1 MEPDKII
8 IKEAS
13 SLNYLFNGQF
23 FHLVFILI
31 IAAITW
37 LLAEPSLNQGS
48 WLGQPDKNWLIIGI
62 SVFCL
67 HQIIVAMVFRLQLGH
82 ALFTRIFGRL
92 DLLVWGIIFFP
103 FLAARP
109 FTVMAL
115 ARSSQNSLNINLFFA
130 RFLAILLI
138 IPAGYT
144 LWSVLRYFGLIRAL
158 GGDHFRVK
166 YRKMGLVKEGAF
178 KYTDNAMYQFAF
190 LLLWSIALYF
200 RSYPALLLAIAQHLS
215 IWALYYCIEK
225 PDLDLLYK

>member
-1 MEPDKII
+1 MDVDKII
-8 IKEAS
+8 IKKAS
-13 SLNYLFNGQF
+13 SVN
-23 FHLVFILI
+23 FILKRQFTHLI
-31 IAAITW
+31 VLIFFAILTW
-37 LLAEPSLNQGS
+37 ILARPSLNQGS
-48 WLGQPDKNWLIIGI
+48 WLGQPDSNWLIIGI

-67 HQIIVAMVFRLQLGH
+67 HQIIVAMVFRLQLGYG
-82 ALFTRIFGRL
+82 LFTRIFGQW
-92 DLLVWGIIFFP
+92 DLLVWGFIFFP

-115 ARSSQNSLNINLFFA
+115 ARASQNTLNINLFFA

-138 IPAGYT
+138 IPAVYT
-144 LWSVLRYFGLIRAL
+144 LWSVLKYFGLIRAL

-178 KYTDNAMYQFAF
+178 KYSDNAMYQFAF

-200 RSYPALLLAIAQHLS
+200 RSYPALLLAISQHLS